1 MVNSPGTT
9 DFLSTQLST
18 IQRLEHE
25 QAQRQQLKSQRG
37 TLQRNSGGGG
47 GGNRLGRGSN
57 NLRSGGLSTIA
68 DR

>member
-1 MVNSPGTT
+1 MANSPGTT

-37 TLQRNSGGGG
+37 TLQRNSGGGA
-47 GGNRLGRGSN
+47 GNRLGRGSN